1 MKKRT
6 LVIFF
11 ALTVLIVNVPYAVA
25 EKRYVSDRLEAVV
38 RSGSSPKYRVI
49 SIVKADQEVE
59 VIKYEGDYAFIKTSR
74 GKEGWMLKRFL
85 TRETPKSIVIED
97 YRNKLKILKE
107 KGSGS
112 KKKVLELMDSVKTL
126 EKTKKEQEEALKKLE
141 KSYQE
146 LKTGSA
152 NFLKL
157 KRKQKEL
164 QKQLEVKSQE
174 LSNTILENK
183 ELKSQTKIKWFMA
196 GASAILIGFIIGVW
210 LQRLRSQRRRQLSF

>member
-1 MKKRT
+1 M
-6 LVIFF
+6 
-11 ALTVLIVNVPYAVA
+11 
-25 EKRYVSDRLEAVV
+25 
-38 RSGSSPKYRVI
+38 
-49 SIVKADQEVE
+49 
-59 VIKYEGDYAFIKTSR
+59 
-74 GKEGWMLKRFL
+74 
-85 TRETPKSIVIED
+85 
-97 YRNKLKILKE
+97 LKE

-112 KKKVLELMDSVKTL
+112 EKKMFELIDSVKTL
-126 EKTKKEQEEALKKLE
+126 EKTKKAQEKTIKSLE

-164 QKQLEVKSQE
+164 EKQLEVNSQK
-174 LSNTILENK
+174 LSSTILENK